1 MRFTVRVRPAAGRT
15 HVGGRW
21 GPDGAPALLVVV
33 AAPAADGRANQAV
46 VDALARAFGVRRSAV
61 RLVSGS
67 SGRTKLVE
75 VDGVEP
81 AALDAL
87 MRGGPSG

>member
-1 MRFTVRVRPAAGRT
+1 MRFTVRVRPSAGRT
-15 HVGGRW
+15 QVGGRW
-21 GPDGAPALLVVV
+21 GPDAAPALLVVV

-75 VDGVEP
+75 VDGVGP
-81 AALDAL
+81 ADLDAL
-87 MRGGPSG
+87 MGSETSG